1 MLVKLTILA
10 GLAVTGVYGSREVLF
25 LDDLSLGMRIL
36 FFAALV
42 LMGYFGIK
50 GFEKNWNLYCRDDY
64 EIIHAKKQRRRERIA
79 SVVLA
84 ALFM

>member
-10 GLAVTGVYGSREVLF
+10 GLAVTGVYGSIEVLF
-25 LDDLSLGMRIL
+25 LGLSFGMRIL

-50 GFEKNWNLYCRDDY
+50 GFEKNWKLYCRDDY
-64 EIIHAKKQRRRERIA
+64 EIIQVKRKRRRERMA
-79 SVVLA
+79 SAVLA

>member
-10 GLAVTGVYGSREVLF
+10 GLAVTGVYGSIEVLF
-25 LDDLSLGMRIL
+25 LDGLSFGMRIL

-50 GFEKNWNLYCRDDY
+50 GFEKNWKLYCRDDY
-64 EIIHAKKQRRRERIA
+64 EIIQVKRKRRRERMA
-79 SVVLA
+79 SAVFA